1 MSEVVFF
8 MLIGVAC
15 SISSLSMAVFGS
27 WLAGDAGCVWITSI
41 SFVAGYFGRFDVIV
55 IDFTGY
61 VVDVGCGGGGGDDD
75 GAICSWKLSVAVAVR
90 ISLPASTVFTK
101 KIIVYSL
108 VLLTDDFFNKCYF
121 FLENI
126 FINEIFN
133 ETL

>member
-27 WLAGDAGCVWITSI
+27 WLTGDAGCVWITSN

-61 VVDVGCGGGGGDDD
+61 VVDDGCGGGGGDDD

-90 ISLPASTVFTK
+90 ISLPASISFYKENCRLFVS
-101 KIIVYSL
+101 IV
-108 VLLTDDFFNKCYF
+108 
-121 FLENI
+121 
-126 FINEIFN
+126 
-133 ETL
+133 

>member
-15 SISSLSMAVFGS
+15 SISSLSMAVFGR

-90 ISLPASTVFTK
+90 ISLPASTVFTR

-108 VLLTDDFFNKCYF
+108 VLLTDDFFQQVLL

-133 ETL
+133 DTL